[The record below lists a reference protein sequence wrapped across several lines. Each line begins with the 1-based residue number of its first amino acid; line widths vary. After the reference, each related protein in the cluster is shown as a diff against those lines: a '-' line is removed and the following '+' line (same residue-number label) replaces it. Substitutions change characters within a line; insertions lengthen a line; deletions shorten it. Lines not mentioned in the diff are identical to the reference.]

1 MKVGGVWR
9 HSLRNTLKLQ
19 FENFCVIISFVSF
32 FSICCAHHTHNTHAE
47 RSLNIWRISVPHTV
61 VSRISFKLKTSKLT
75 PKTAEKKN
83 FDAYLAW
90 TLMLPLRLIL
100 NVSPQI
106 RGSASFW
113 GGLKD
118 RTILF
123 FIHLQFHET
132 VQIWKS
138 NRTVDCECVCNQC

>member
-9 HSLRNTLKLQ
+9 HTLRNTLKLQ

-75 PKTAEKKN
+75 QKN
-83 FDAYLAW
+83 NRKEEFRCVLGLDLDVA
-90 TLMLPLRLIL
+90 M

-106 RGSASFW
+106 RSSASFW